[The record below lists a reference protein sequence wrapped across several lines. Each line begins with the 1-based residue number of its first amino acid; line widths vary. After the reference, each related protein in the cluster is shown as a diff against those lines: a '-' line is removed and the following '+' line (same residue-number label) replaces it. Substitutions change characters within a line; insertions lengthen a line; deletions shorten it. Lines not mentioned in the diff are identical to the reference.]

1 MLFFFFFPTNKLI
14 FMLVF
19 LGPILT
25 AVKFEEVQTDLRDTA
40 GLAPEPRSKARSTA
54 RRVVITVLGSG
65 L

>member
-1 MLFFFFFPTNKLI
+1 
-14 FMLVF
+14 MLVF